1 MKPFV
6 AKMRN
11 ERRGPAT
18 RLPWRTRL
26 LVVIAGVMAVGE
38 LDGGIARA
46 ESDPTREYMVK
57 ATCLFNF
64 AKFVEWPSAA
74 FASSNAPIVIGILGD
89 DEFGP
94 FLNEVIRGE
103 TVKGRPLDVRRSRAV
118 ADLKGCHI
126 LFVSR
131 SESARADRIL
141 AELGDAPI
149 LTVGETKGFTDGGGT
164 LNFFIDGGKV
174 RFEINLATARRRG
187 LRIPAQL
194 CSLARMIGSAAEGG
208 GK

>member
-6 AKMRN
+6 TKMRK
-11 ERRGPAT
+11 ECGGPVS
-18 RLPWRTRL
+18 RLLWRTRL
-26 LVVIAGVMAVGE
+26 LVVIAAGMAVGE
-38 LDGGIARA
+38 LDGGIALA

-64 AKFVEWPSAA
+64 AKFVEWPSAV
-74 FASSNAPIVIGILGD
+74 FSSSNAPIVIGILGD

-94 FLNEVIRGE
+94 FLNELVRGE
-103 TVKGRPLDVRRSRAV
+103 TVKGRPLAVRRSKAV
-118 ADLKGCHI
+118 ADLKACHI

-141 AELGDAPI
+141 SELGDTPI
-149 LTVGETKGFTDGGGT
+149 LTVGETKGFADGGGT
-164 LNFFIDGGKV
+164 FNFFIDGGKV